1 MENTFYSES
10 ERKGNFYFKRE
21 IKEEKHSLIP
31 IAGNAIITWVGGNG
45 RFKFELNDIEFTSEF
60 PGTNVCKCNDT
71 YFDYS
76 LVTFDINIEKEWS
89 KLYIMHESKDYWK
102 EVPKTL
108 PTKSEDNCIAQ
119 MH

>member
-45 RFKFELNDIEFTSEF
+45 RFKFELNDIYNF
-60 PGTNVCKCNDT
+60 
-71 YFDYS
+71 Y
-76 LVTFDINIEKEWS
+76 
-89 KLYIMHESKDYWK
+89 
-102 EVPKTL
+102 
-108 PTKSEDNCIAQ
+108 
-119 MH
+119 

>member
-1 MENTFYSES
+1 LLLY
-10 ERKGNFYFKRE
+10 KL
-21 IKEEKHSLIP
+21 LI
-31 IAGNAIITWVGGNG
+31 IN
-45 RFKFELNDIEFTSEF
+45 ELEC
-60 PGTNVCKCNDT
+60 GTNVCKCNDT